1 MSMQVIT
8 VTDKAARDK
17 MFNELRMDGNEQEQ
31 QAVKF
36 SSTEKGEDGV
46 YRSTWSIAYPTA

>member
-1 MSMQVIT
+1 MQVIT